1 MEGDGVA
8 VLALGVLPSCA
19 AQLALT
25 FRGCSPLSCLRA
37 GRSYVDYVARGS
49 VRTPVTPRTSLEADQ
64 LQGVVQNIINLSAAS
79 CVAFLCSAAGLLPP
93 VPLRKRYGAVDRG
106 GDSDNNRR
114 RSVERV
120 YLVPNLLRH
129 AFVLNFL
136 ETSAVD
142 VPSRSV
148 PPHSVESSSG
158 QISAT
163 QCNSVQLSV
172 VSLQHV
178 CFRALLPGTP
188 RVSPPPGRRRITIAH
203 VHCTLLSDLYM

>member
-1 MEGDGVA
+1 MLLVYTLRYCAIRVVGVRAVAMVVVVMETVMEWMVEGDGVA

-49 VRTPVTPRTSLEADQ
+49 VRTPVTSRTSLEADQ

-120 YLVPNLLRH
+120 YLVPNFLCH

-136 ETSAVD
+136 EPSAVD
-142 VPSRSV
+142 VPDVGLR
-148 PPHSVESSSG
+148 
-158 QISAT
+158 
-163 QCNSVQLSV
+163 N
-172 VSLQHV
+172 VS
-178 CFRALLPGTP
+178 
-188 RVSPPPGRRRITIAH
+188 
-203 VHCTLLSDLYM
+203 